1 MRERGS
7 CCQSEKEP
15 LEDEQQTARSSETSS
30 WGFSCHQPSSP
41 VWRWVLSP
49 RGPSVVSSR
58 RDIMEIV
65 WSGPIEAINHSLQA
79 FPLWTAQLAATYT
92 LFITKTKFFCSSN
105 TTSPGSTGLPL
116 IYNNCVCVILIP
128 YGFLSFAK
136 NKGKQ
141 LSHTQLEQRSTD
153 IHQDMLYLHS
163 VFWKIALTF
172 FKLPW
177 HFMNT
182 F

>member
-116 IYNNCVCVILIP
+116 IYNNCVCDFNPIWVLIIC
-128 YGFLSFAK
+128 K
-136 NKGKQ
+136 
-141 LSHTQLEQRSTD
+141 EQRETAFTHSAGAEVYRHPSGHAVPAFSFLKNCFD
-153 IHQDMLYLHS
+153 I
-163 VFWKIALTF
+163 F
-172 FKLPW
+172 
-177 HFMNT
+177 
-182 F
+182 